1 MNSKRLWMATIT
13 VCILLLSVSG
23 QAGWWPFSDDK
34 EKDVSEITTIYWED
48 LIPDD
53 FVQPENPFATMSQ
66 EEVDK
71 LLDGSDES
79 NARLNQLQEEFNY
92 APVVDEL
99 DGKRVKIPAYV
110 TPLEFDG
117 QTKMSEFLLV
127 PYVGACLHT
136 PPPPANQVV
145 HANSDEVVEFKN
157 IYDPI
162 WAIGTIRAETVQSDL
177 AESGYR
183 LEIESVEP
191 YTGAE

>member
-1 MNSKRLWMATIT
+1 M
-13 VCILLLSVSG
+13 
-23 QAGWWPFSDDK
+23 
-34 EKDVSEITTIYWED
+34 
-48 LIPDD
+48 
-53 FVQPENPFATMSQ
+53 
-66 EEVDK
+66 
-71 LLDGSDES
+71 
-79 NARLNQLQEEFNY
+79 QEEFNY

-183 LEIESVEP
+183 LELESVEP

>member
-1 MNSKRLWMATIT
+1 MNSKRLWIATIT

-34 EKDVSEITTIYWED
+34 DKDVSEITTLYWED

-53 FVQPENPFATMSQ
+53 FVQPENPFATMTQ

-183 LEIESVEP
+183 LELESVEP